1 MKNKLAEN
9 MRRFGTKNLTESNIK
24 KLQEQDPKIAT
35 DIAQPGEEANPLP
48 DTPKSPEKLVDPIKN
63 ALKGTTANF
72 LLSLLKYINF
82 LSLAKNGNL
91 LSDIN

>member
-9 MRRFGTKNLTESNIK
+9 MLRFGVKNLTESNIK

-63 ALKGTTANF
+63 AFASIWARYISTNIDLKARIG
-72 LLSLLKYINF
+72 LKQK
-82 LSLAKNGNL
+82 L
-91 LSDIN
+91 